1 MENRLPFIEEGFTKQ
16 FEELKIFVH
25 DTIYM
30 DDGCINL
37 LYDIIKTRLEPFNID
52 FVMDNYYKV
61 ISLKLKKT
69 NMKKIQNNND
79 DEVKCMNIIVEI
91 FTEFFMNP
99 IVNSKLRLTSNP
111 LANEIAAGNKQF
123 IKLMFNVLQLHNEN
137 LIRIYL

>member
-25 DTIYM
+25 DNIYM
-30 DDGCINL
+30 DDACIDL
-37 LYDIIKTRLEPFNID
+37 LYSIIKTKLEPFNID

-69 NMKKIQNNND
+69 NMKKIQND
-79 DEVKCMNIIVEI
+79 DEEVRCMSIIVDI
-91 FTEFFMNP
+91 FTEFFMTS
-99 IVNSKLRLTSNP
+99 IVNSKLLLTSNP
-111 LANEIAAGNKQF
+111 LAKEVAAGNKQF

>member
-25 DTIYM
+25 DNIYM
-30 DDGCINL
+30 NEGCINL
-37 LYDIIKTRLEPFNID
+37 LYHIIKTKLEPFNID

-69 NMKKIQNNND
+69 NMKKIQND
-79 DEVKCMNIIVEI
+79 DEEVRCMSIIVDI
-91 FTEFFMNP
+91 FTEFFMSP
-99 IVNSKLRLTSNP
+99 IVNEKLLLTSNP
-111 LANEIAAGNKQF
+111 LAKEVAAGNKQF
-123 IKLMFNVLQLHNEN
+123 IKLMFNILQLHNEN